1 MVAIDKRLNP
11 GEMDILRQLI
21 GRKIVSLRHN
31 KFCPVHLH
39 AATGV
44 VGIETE
50 QGMIYL
56 YSETDSMNY
65 FGSVEDEAVLTL
77 SHERHAWLDYDE
89 CSNALATAS
98 PVHEAVKEIHVVQDH
113 QQLYETGEQTFDIWL
128 TWGIIFDFGDYQ
140 YSLEKSQGF
149 SGLIFIEKGKDLI
162 HTFSGTD
169 AFENPELW
177 TDDCIAKCDR
187 EIVVI
192 NESSLL

>member
-1 MVAIDKRLNP
+1 MMISIDKRLNEN
-11 GEMDILRQLI
+11 EMDILRQLI
-21 GRKIVSLRHN
+21 GRKIVSLRHD
-31 KFCPVHLH
+31 KFRPVHLH

-89 CSNALATAS
+89 CSYALTTTS
-98 PVHEAVKEIHVVQDH
+98 PVNETVKEIHVVQDH
-113 QQLYETGEQTFDIWL
+113 QQLYENGEQTFDIWL

-162 HTFSGTD
+162 NTFSSTD
-169 AFENPELW
+169 AFENHELW

-192 NESSLL
+192 S